1 VLEPAEPISTPDA
14 LAGAG
19 PAAVAS
25 LYREHHGWLLNLL
38 RRKLHGHHAD
48 ALDLVQDTFE
58 RLLRQPRWVRPER
71 PRGYLTAIAT
81 RLLIDRHRRRE
92 LEQAYLQS
100 LALQPETTAPAPETM
115 LLVIEQLGHVCR
127 ILDRMP
133 TRMNRVFLLARID
146 GLPYTDIARELKIS
160 VNVVQK
166 DLIQAWQRLYLAFD
180 GVEHV

>member
-1 VLEPAEPISTPDA
+1 M
-14 LAGAG
+14 
-19 PAAVAS
+19 AVAS

-58 RLLRQPRWVRPER
+58 RLLRQPRWIRPER
-71 PRGYLTAIAT
+71 PRGYLSAIAT

-100 LALQPETTAPAPETM
+100 LALQPEATAPAPESV
-115 LLVIEQLGHVCR
+115 LQVIEQLAQVCR

-133 TRMNRVFLLARID
+133 ARMNRIFLLARID
-146 GLPYTDIARELKIS
+146 GLPYADIAQALNVS

-166 DLIQAWQRLYLAFD
+166 DLVQAWQRLYLAFD
-180 GVEHV
+180 A

>member
-1 VLEPAEPISTPDA
+1 MEPDESVIPSSDA
-14 LAGAG
+14 IAG
-19 PAAVAS
+19 PVAVAS
-25 LYREHHGWLLNLL
+25 LYREHHGWLLGLL

-58 RLLRQPRWVRPER
+58 RLLRQPRWARPER
-71 PRGYLTAIAT
+71 PRGYLRAIAT

-100 LALQPETTAPAPETM
+100 LALQPEAAAPSPEDM
-115 LLVIEQLGHVCR
+115 LQVIEQLGHVCR

-133 TRMNRVFLLARID
+133 ARMNRAFLLARID
-146 GLPYTDIARELKIS
+146 GLPYADIARELKVS

-166 DLIQAWQRLYLAFD
+166 DLVQAWQRLYLAFD
-180 GVEHV
+180 GAADG

>member
-1 VLEPAEPISTPDA
+1 MESAHPTPTPDA
-14 LAGAG
+14 LPGAG

-25 LYREHHGWLLNLL
+25 LYREHHGWLLGLL

-58 RLLRQPRWVRPER
+58 RLLRQPRWICPDR

-100 LALQPETTAPAPETM
+100 LALQPEATAPAPEAV
-115 LLVIEQLGHVCR
+115 LQVIEQLSHVCR

-133 TRMNRVFLLARID
+133 TRMNRAFLLARID
-146 GLPYTDIARELKIS
+146 GLPYTDIARELKVS

-166 DLIQAWQRLYLAFD
+166 DLVQAWQRLYLAFD
-180 GVEHV
+180 DAIDG